1 MLPSDDSVSDPPAL
15 DARRATAMAFSGALD
30 AGDLARLRELLAPE
44 CEFVDGRGTVR
55 GADAVI
61 ELLRAAVRWSERS
74 FDDVRPTSTVV
85 AVNGSLAEVA
95 VTTPWM
101 RVPGRWHRLQ
111 FERAIE
117 FDAEGRVARVAV
129 HCDAAAG
136 RAFSEFART
145 SGAPP
150 VPRGFGIT
158 TED

>member
-1 MLPSDDSVSDPPAL
+1 MFPPNHRITDSSAL
-15 DARRATAMAFSGALD
+15 EAAHSAAMAFSGALD

-44 CEFVDGRGTVR
+44 CEFVEGGARVR

-85 AVNGSLAEVA
+85 VAGGNAAEVA
-95 VTTPWM
+95 VTTLWM

-111 FERAIE
+111 FERALE
-117 FDAEGRVARVAV
+117 FDADGLAARLTLR
-129 HCDAAAG
+129 CDPAAG
-136 RAFSEFART
+136 HAFSQFASA

-150 VPRGFGIT
+150 VPRGFGIP